1 MNVCLYK
8 AHEQQR
14 KIYIVNMYIGIIWNS
29 HARTKSADTPGL
41 TKESVCSGQVA
52 QTATAM

>member
-29 HARTKSADTPGL
+29 HARTKSVSTLGT